1 MERYTMFLDRK
12 NQHCENDY
20 TTQSNLQIQC
30 NPYQITNGIFH
41 RTRTKIFT
49 ICMETQKTP
58 NSQSNLEN
66 EKRNWRHNHPRLQ
79 TILQN
84 YSNQNSMVLA
94 QKQIYRSME
103 WTREPRE
110 INPHTYD
117 QLIFDKGA
125 KNLQWR
131 KDSLFSKWYWESWIA
146 SRKSMKLE
154 YSLNTIYK
162 NKLKIL

>member
-1 MERYTMFLDRK
+1 ME
-12 NQHCENDY
+12 
-20 TTQSNLQIQC
+20 
-30 NPYQITNGIFH
+30 P
-41 RTRTKIFT
+41 
-49 ICMETQKTP
+49 QKTQ
-58 NSQSNLEN
+58 NCQSNLE
-66 EKRNWRHNHPRLQ
+66 EKEQNWRHNHPRLQ

-110 INPHTYD
+110 INPHTYG

-154 YSLNTIYK
+154 YSLKTIYK